1 MNIWTS
7 KVGAAALVCLT
18 LAACEDGFGL
28 PGAGLPDDGLR
39 SATLSRGA
47 VMLVAPP
54 GFCIDR
60 RSLRARFALM
70 ARCDTL
76 GSTGADDA
84 PLALI
89 TVTTVPST
97 TDAALTGDALGTQ
110 SETVL
115 DREDRSGLTLIR
127 VRGTPPSPELRETYW
142 RAAGRVGD
150 QIIGLALYEAQDGA
164 PLGALAPRL
173 LEQTMQRTQD
183 QTVAIIVARADNS
196 ATPPDNNPR
205 RSLLSGLFE

>member
-1 MNIWTS
+1 MNTWTC
-7 KVGAAALVCLT
+7 KVCALLLGSLT
-18 LAACEDGFGL
+18 LAACEGGL
-28 PGAGLPDDGLR
+28 PGAESDEGIR
-39 SATLSRGA
+39 SAPLGQGA
-47 VMLVAPP
+47 VMLVAPS
-54 GFCIDR
+54 GFCIDA

-76 GSTGADDA
+76 GANGAGDA

-89 TVTTVPST
+89 TATTVPT
-97 TDAALTGDALGTQ
+97 NGDGPIVADDLGGS

-115 DREDRSGLTLIR
+115 DRADRDGLTLVQ

-150 QIIGLALYEAQDGA
+150 QIIGLAIYEAQDSA
-164 PLGALAPRL
+164 PLGPRAPRL

-183 QTVAIIVARADNS
+183 QTVAITVARADNS

-205 RSLLSGLFE
+205 PGLLGGLFE

>member
-1 MNIWTS
+1 MNTWTCR
-7 KVGAAALVCLT
+7 VCALLLGGLT
-18 LAACEDGFGL
+18 LAACEGGL
-28 PGAGLPDDGLR
+28 PGAGPDEGVR
-39 SATLSRGA
+39 SASLGQGA
-47 VMLVAPP
+47 VMRVAPA
-54 GFCIDR
+54 GFCIDA

-76 GSTGADDA
+76 GARGAGDA

-89 TVTTVPST
+89 TATTVPT
-97 TDAALTGDALGTQ
+97 NGNGPILPDDLG
-110 SETVL
+110 SSAETVL
-115 DREDRSGLTLIR
+115 ERADRDGLTLVQ

-164 PLGALAPRL
+164 PLGPLAPRL